1 MKILEL
7 IRLEEGE
14 EGTFG
19 ILKIDK
25 QVFCMTLEPQ
35 DRENKPNVSSIPAQ
49 QYLCKRWDS
58 PKHGHAWIVDNV
70 PDRVGILFHAGNVA
84 DDTEGCILLGES
96 IDKLRGTRAVKNSGN
111 TFRRFMTET
120 LGQEVLHLTIKEDY

>member
-25 QVFCMTLEPQ
+25 VMFCTTLEPQ
-35 DRENKPNVSSIPAQ
+35 DRVNMPNISSIPAQ
-49 QYLCKRWDS
+49 QYICERYIS
-58 PKHGHAWIVDNV
+58 AKHGETFKVTQV
-70 PDRVGILFHAGNVA
+70 PGRYGILLHSGKIQEH
-84 DDTEGCILLGES
+84 TEGCILLGQHPE
-96 IDKLRGTRAVKNSGN
+96 KLRGNRELKNSGD
-111 TFRRFMTET
+111 TFKAFMLEMQ
-120 LGQEVLHLTIKEDY
+120 GEEVLHLTIKEDY